1 MRLPWKIRDYERL
14 IIEDIDGNERADC
27 SFYHPET
34 DGLKTTQ
41 FIVEAINAHDSLKES
56 YEIVKDSL
64 SEMTQRWRSVQDSLA
79 ALQAENAELREELH
93 RCLNNYANG
102 YSIDPERIRKAL
114 THAEG
119 GKS

>member
-41 FIVEAINAHDSLKES
+41 FIVEAVNAHDSLKES

-64 SEMTQRWRSVQDSLA
+64 SEMTQRWRSVQDSYA
-79 ALQAENAELREELH
+79 ALQTANAELRATLRTAKSLMNVEGMDIGFI
-93 RCLNNYANG
+93 NQ
-102 YSIDPERIRKAL
+102 AL
-114 THAEG
+114 RAAEG
-119 GKS
+119 GK